1 MKYKIL
7 EIMPG
12 QIRVEYE
19 DNSWAL
25 VPIRPNASLEDID
38 DAVSQYDPDFLTRQE
53 KVINQD
59 IYIGEERTSAKKIIQ
74 SSLPVVGISTTPSIA
89 PVPILSYGQSNPVN
103 VVVIAEYYA
112 SKGDTR
118 IKDAL
123 MKNVEKYI
131 SKSELNVDKLLYD
144 ISYDPDDIFSQAEA
158 ELNQNGQ

>member
-89 PVPILSYGQSNPVN
+89 PVPVLSYGQSNPIN

>member
-1 MKYKIL
+1 
-7 EIMPG
+7 MPG

-158 ELNQNGQ
+158 ELNQNG

>member
-1 MKYKIL
+1 
-7 EIMPG
+7 MPG

-89 PVPILSYGQSNPVN
+89 PVPVLSYGQSNPIN

>member
-1 MKYKIL
+1 
-7 EIMPG
+7 MPG